1 MLLTSLKAL
10 RHTVCYTHIALH
22 EGCLSTLPVSPVSQ
36 RSVDTANRCRL
47 ATLFTCFPSEGVDV
61 MAVSRAAWI
70 LLDQLDD
77 CWQSGVPELRTFLQ
91 ALPDNESEESVA
103 ELIIADMHWRWR
115 SGLEELQKGLAD
127 YQQELPRLMSNRQ
140 LARVLCHE
148 FGVRSH
154 WGDCPSRESIC
165 AGFPE
170 LQIQFL
176 DLVERET
183 ADIVDWPQV
192 KLVHRG
198 QIVASA
204 PLDRLVR
211 AGRQQLRVQR
221 PWSLESAPFLHQFV
235 LCSWTQS
242 TLSRQQI
249 EIRLSPGY
257 NVEIRN
263 ASRSRA
269 LRLSGGRVLDASET
283 LSCTAASGPEIVLV
297 EGYKIVIHSCQ
308 NGPGG

>member
-1 MLLTSLKAL
+1 MKATSPDGQFSLVSRRNRGHTRAKML
-10 RHTVCYTHIALH
+10 
-22 EGCLSTLPVSPVSQ
+22 Q
-36 RSVDTANRCRL
+36 RDVGTAANCRL
-47 ATLFTCFPSEGVDV
+47 ATLLTCFPSEGVYV
-61 MAVSRAAWI
+61 MAVSRTAWT

-91 ALPDNESEESVA
+91 ALPVNESEESFA

-115 SGLEELQKGLAD
+115 SGLEELKKGLAD
-127 YQQELPRLMSNRQ
+127 YQQQLPRSLSKRQ

-154 WGDCPSRESIC
+154 WGDCPSREVIC

-183 ADIVDWPQV
+183 ADIVDWPEV
-192 KLVHRG
+192 KLIHRG

-204 PLDRLVR
+204 LLDRLVR
-211 AGRQQLRVQR
+211 AGRQQLRAQR
-221 PWSLESAPFLHQFV
+221 PWSLESAPFQHQFV

-249 EIRLSPGY
+249 EIRLLPGY
-257 NVEIRN
+257 QVEIHN

-283 LSCTAASGPEIVLV
+283 LNCTAASGPEIVLV
-297 EGYKIVIHSCQ
+297 EGYKIVIHSRQ
-308 NGPGG
+308 SGPES